1 MDDDSTQD
9 IALTPPEMLNEARE
23 RLSSALDLLGRYQ
36 EALLPDSSLQ
46 GAAILARDSSR
57 LLDEMVRVRTEH

>member
-46 GAAILARDSSR
+46 GAAKQMGL
-57 LLDEMVRVRTEH
+57 VPKKGRVPP